1 MKKSLIKAQSATA
14 LAIVLAGAAATAAPS
29 VASVLADRGT
39 VVKAEEAGSTAKPAE
54 TTAQPAAANSTETNA
69 ASTGAAATNTG
80 TSTEATQPAAT
91 NEKPAAETEKPKADE
106 FAEAKSFTTNKFDF
120 AEDGKLV
127 DVVAKLAGDKNLVIK
142 SIDLVNEKDVVVSQV
157 YFDGSTAAKVEST
170 NEGTT
175 IKAQLVTKAAKDLK
189 LRIAYFDRGIGTNEA
204 TIAVG
209 FVTPNGMTGAAA
221 KVFNS
226 KAKEADVAKALVD
239 SLQKD
244 AKPADQTKP
253 ADQAKPTLKDFVP
266 EFKAAN
272 VEEAVVAAKKVID
285 GYEAARGTVETPA
298 AALEDEKS
306 AVKAIADLK
315 EAAEKTD
322 ATVDSIKEAYNK
334 AAEAVK
340 KFDAKLTEA
349 LAANANKVSTT
360 KLRTAIRKANN
371 FVEAERD
378 LTKLSATDKA
388 TVTLTIA
395 AVKAEIAKAET
406 TLANKAA
413 TQDEVDKAAKALT
426 DSVQAAAEKVSALT
440 TKGDKVDHKAELK
453 KELDAAKK
461 LLNDKTELSDVKPE
475 AKAKY
480 DAAKAKLTD
489 LEAKAEALLAK
500 KDATDKEAED
510 LLKEMTAANKEF
522 KAILDEV
529 KAQPSSVKADKDRL
543 QKLIDDAEAF
553 RNGQYDQTKLDEVGK
568 TKLANALETLG
579 HAITDAKSVIANEKA
594 TAKDVAD
601 AHTKLGEQVEAF
613 KSVAKELGVDGAIK
627 DELKQASAVT
637 GDKSSKSDTVPL
649 KPKEGGKYANTGE
662 ASGIAATL
670 AGVFGLIGTATTAFL
685 KRHNF

>member
-54 TTAQPAAANSTETNA
+54 TTAQPAATT
-69 ASTGAAATNTG
+69 
-80 TSTEATQPAAT
+80 
-91 NEKPAAETEKPKADE
+91 EKPAAETEKPKADE

-127 DVVAKLAGDKNLVIK
+127 DVVAKLTGDKNLVIK

-157 YFDGSTAAKVEST
+157 YFDGSTTAKVEST
-170 NEGTT
+170 NAGTT
-175 IKAQLVTKAAKDLK
+175 IKTQLVTKAAKDLK

-209 FVTPNGMTGAAA
+209 FVTPNGMIGSAA

-226 KAKEADVAKALVD
+226 KAKEADLAKALID

-244 AKPADQTKP
+244 AKPADNSDQTKP
-253 ADQAKPTLKDFVP
+253 ADQTQPALKDLVP

-285 GYEAARGTVETPA
+285 GYAAARGTVETPA
-298 AALEDEKS
+298 AAIDDEKA
-306 AVKAIADLK
+306 AVNAIANLK

-322 ATVDSIKEAYNK
+322 ATVDSIKDAYNK

-340 KFDAKLTEA
+340 KFDAKMTEA

-440 TKGDKVDHKAELK
+440 TKAGNVDHKAELK

-627 DELKQASAVT
+627 DEPKQASAVT

-670 AGVFGLIGTATTAFL
+670 AGVFGLLGTAATAFL

>member
-29 VASVLADRGT
+29 VASVLADRGA
-39 VVKAEEAGSTAKPAE
+39 VVKAEEAGSTGVAAQPAENAQPAATKPAE
-54 TTAQPAAANSTETNA
+54 TAQPATANTAAEAQPAATA
-69 ASTGAAATNTG
+69 
-80 TSTEATQPAAT
+80 
-91 NEKPAAETEKPKADE
+91 EKPAAETEKPKADE

-127 DVVAKLAGDKNLVIK
+127 DVVAKLTGDKNLVIK

-175 IKAQLVTKAAKDLK
+175 IKTQLVTKAAKDLK

-209 FVTPNGMTGAAA
+209 FVTPNGMTGSAA

-226 KAKEADVAKALVD
+226 KAKEADVAKALID

-253 ADQAKPTLKDFVP
+253 ADQAKPALKDLVP

-285 GYEAARGTVETPA
+285 GYAAARGTVETPA
-298 AALEDEKS
+298 AALEDEKA

-500 KDATDKEAED
+500 TDATDKDAED

-529 KAQPSSVKADKDRL
+529 KSQPSSVKADKDRL
-543 QKLIDDAEAF
+543 QKLIDDAEAL

-594 TAKDVAD
+594 TAHDVAD
-601 AHTKLGEQVEAF
+601 AHAKLGEQIEAF
-613 KSVAKELGVDGAIK
+613 KAVAKELGIETNVPGK
-627 DELKQASAVT
+627 DEPKQAAAVT
-637 GDKSSKSDTVPL
+637 GDKTSKSDTVPL

-670 AGVFGLIGTATTAFL
+670 AGVFGLLGTAATAFL

>member
-39 VVKAEEAGSTAKPAE
+39 VVKAEEAGSTGVAAQPAATNAATAQPAESETAKPAE
-54 TTAQPAAANSTETNA
+54 TAQPAATT
-69 ASTGAAATNTG
+69 
-80 TSTEATQPAAT
+80 
-91 NEKPAAETEKPKADE
+91 EKPAAEAEKPKADE

-127 DVVAKLAGDKNLVIK
+127 DVVAKLTGDKNLVIK
-142 SIDLVNEKDVVVSQV
+142 SIDLVNEKDVVVSQI
-157 YFDGSTAAKVEST
+157 YFDGSTSAKVEST
-170 NEGTT
+170 NSGTT
-175 IKAQLVTKAAKDLK
+175 IKTQLVTKAAKDLK

-209 FVTPNGMTGAAA
+209 FVTPNGMTGSAA

-253 ADQAKPTLKDFVP
+253 ADQAKPALKDLVP

-285 GYEAARGTVETPA
+285 GYAAARGTVETPA
-298 AALEDEKS
+298 AALEDEKA

-500 KDATDKEAED
+500 TDATDKDAED
-510 LLKEMTAANKEF
+510 LLKELTAANKEF
-522 KAILDEV
+522 KAIFDEV

-543 QKLIDDAEAF
+543 QKLIEDAEAL

-594 TAKDVAD
+594 TAHDVAD
-601 AHTKLGEQVEAF
+601 AHTKLGEQIEAF
-613 KSVAKELGVDGAIK
+613 KAVAKELGIETNVPGK
-627 DELKQASAVT
+627 DEPKQAAAVT
-637 GDKSSKSDTVPL
+637 GDKTSKSDTVPL

-670 AGVFGLIGTATTAFL
+670 AGVFGLLGTAATAFL

>member
-39 VVKAEEAGSTAKPAE
+39 VVKAEEAGSTGVAAQPAATNAE
-54 TTAQPAAANSTETNA
+54 TTQPAAANTGSETSA
-69 ASTGAAATNTG
+69 A
-80 TSTEATQPAAT
+80 QPAAT
-91 NEKPAAETEKPKADE
+91 AEKPAAEAEKPKADE

-127 DVVAKLAGDKNLVIK
+127 DVVAKLTGDKNLVIK

-175 IKAQLVTKAAKDLK
+175 IKTQLVTKAAKDLK

-209 FVTPNGMTGAAA
+209 FVTPNGMTGSAA

-253 ADQAKPTLKDFVP
+253 ADQAKPTLKDLVP

-298 AALEDEKS
+298 AALEDEKA

-500 KDATDKEAED
+500 KDATDKDAED

-522 KAILDEV
+522 KAISDEV

-543 QKLIDDAEAF
+543 QKLIDDAEAL

-594 TAKDVAD
+594 TAHDVAD
-601 AHTKLGEQVEAF
+601 AHTKLGEQIEAF
-613 KSVAKELGVDGAIK
+613 KTVAKELGIDTNVAGK
-627 DELKQASAVT
+627 DEPKQASAVT
-637 GDKSSKSDTVPL
+637 GDKTSKSDTVPL

-670 AGVFGLIGTATTAFL
+670 AGVFGLLGTAATAFL

>member
-54 TTAQPAAANSTETNA
+54 TTAQPAAANSAETNA

-80 TSTEATQPAAT
+80 TSTEATQPAA
-91 NEKPAAETEKPKADE
+91 ETAKPKADE

-127 DVVAKLAGDKNLVIK
+127 DVVAKLTGDKNLVIK

-204 TIAVG
+204 TVAVG
-209 FVTPNGMTGAAA
+209 FVTPNGMTGSAA

-244 AKPADQTKP
+244 AKPADQTKQ
-253 ADQAKPTLKDFVP
+253 ADQAKPALKDLVP

-298 AALEDEKS
+298 AALEDEKA

-315 EAAEKTD
+315 TAAEKTD

-349 LAANANKVSTT
+349 KSTDKANKVSNA
-360 KLRTAIRKANN
+360 KLQTAIKKANN

-378 LTKLSATDKA
+378 LSKLSAADKA
-388 TVTLTIA
+388 TVTITIA

-413 TQDEVDKAAKALT
+413 TQDEVDKAAKVLT

-453 KELDAAKK
+453 KELDVAKK
-461 LLNDKTELSDVKPE
+461 LLDDKTELSDVKPE

-500 KDATDKEAED
+500 KDATDKDAED
-510 LLKEMTAANKEF
+510 MLKDLTAANKEF

-543 QKLIDDAEAF
+543 QKLIEDAEAL

-594 TAKDVAD
+594 SAHDVAD
-601 AHTKLGEQVEAF
+601 AHTKLGEQIEAF
-613 KSVAKELGVDGAIK
+613 KAVAKELGIETNVPGK
-627 DELKQASAVT
+627 DEPKQAAAVT
-637 GDKSSKSDTVPL
+637 GDKTSKSDTVPL

-670 AGVFGLIGTATTAFL
+670 AGVFGLLGTAATAFL

>member
-39 VVKAEEAGSTAKPAE
+39 VVKAEEAGSTGVVAQPTENAQPAATNAE
-54 TTAQPAAANSTETNA
+54 TTQPAAANTGSET
-69 ASTGAAATNTG
+69 SAAA
-80 TSTEATQPAAT
+80 QPAAT
-91 NEKPAAETEKPKADE
+91 TEKPKADE

-127 DVVAKLAGDKNLVIK
+127 DVVAKLTGDKNLVIK

-209 FVTPNGMTGAAA
+209 FVTPNGMTGSAA

-253 ADQAKPTLKDFVP
+253 ADQAKPALKDLVP

-298 AALEDEKS
+298 AALEDEKA

-322 ATVDSIKEAYNK
+322 ATVDSIKAAYNK

-500 KDATDKEAED
+500 TDATDKDAED

-543 QKLIDDAEAF
+543 QKLIEDAEAL

-594 TAKDVAD
+594 TAHDVAD
-601 AHTKLGEQVEAF
+601 AHTKLGEQIEAF
-613 KSVAKELGVDGAIK
+613 KAVAKELGIETNVPGK
-627 DELKQASAVT
+627 DEPKQAAAVT
-637 GDKSSKSDTVPL
+637 GDKTSKSDTVPL

-670 AGVFGLIGTATTAFL
+670 AGVFGLLGTAATAFL

>member
-39 VVKAEEAGSTAKPAE
+39 VVKAEEAGSTGAAAQPTENAQPAATNAE
-54 TTAQPAAANSTETNA
+54 TTQPAAANTGSET
-69 ASTGAAATNTG
+69 SAAA
-80 TSTEATQPAAT
+80 QPAAT
-91 NEKPAAETEKPKADE
+91 TEKPAAEAEKPKADE

-127 DVVAKLAGDKNLVIK
+127 DVVAKLTGDKNLVIK

-209 FVTPNGMTGAAA
+209 FVTPNGMTGSAA

-253 ADQAKPTLKDFVP
+253 ADQAKPALKDLVP

-298 AALEDEKS
+298 AALEDEKA

-475 AKAKY
+475 AKTKY

-543 QKLIDDAEAF
+543 QKLIEDAEAL

-579 HAITDAKSVIANEKA
+579 HAITDAKSVIANDKA
-594 TAKDVAD
+594 TAHDVAD
-601 AHTKLGEQVEAF
+601 AHTKLGEQIEAF
-613 KSVAKELGVDGAIK
+613 KAVAKELGIETNVPGK
-627 DELKQASAVT
+627 DEPKQAAAVT
-637 GDKSSKSDTVPL
+637 GDKTSKSDTVPL

-670 AGVFGLIGTATTAFL
+670 AGVFGLLGTAATAFL

>member
-39 VVKAEEAGSTAKPAE
+39 VVKAEEAGSTGVAAQPAE
-54 TTAQPAAANSTETNA
+54 TTQPAAANTGSET
-69 ASTGAAATNTG
+69 SAAAANTG
-80 TSTEATQPAAT
+80 TSTEATQPAA
-91 NEKPAAETEKPKADE
+91 ETAKPKADE

-120 AEDGKLV
+120 VEDGKLV
-127 DVVAKLAGDKNLVIK
+127 DVVAKLTGDKNLVIK

-157 YFDGSTAAKVEST
+157 YFDGSTSAKVEST
-170 NEGTT
+170 NAGTT

-204 TIAVG
+204 TVAVG
-209 FVTPNGMTGAAA
+209 FVTPNGMTGSAA

-226 KAKEADVAKALVD
+226 KAKEADVAKALID

-253 ADQAKPTLKDFVP
+253 ADQAKPALKDLVP

-298 AALEDEKS
+298 AALEDEKA

-440 TKGDKVDHKAELK
+440 TKAGNVDHKAELK

-510 LLKEMTAANKEF
+510 LLKDLTAANKEF

-543 QKLIDDAEAF
+543 QKLIDDAEAL

-568 TKLANALETLG
+568 TKLANALESLG

-594 TAKDVAD
+594 TAHDVAD
-601 AHTKLGEQVEAF
+601 AHTKLGEQIEAF
-613 KSVAKELGVDGAIK
+613 KAVAKELGIETNVPGK
-627 DELKQASAVT
+627 DEPKQAAAVT
-637 GDKSSKSDTVPL
+637 GDKTSKSDTVPL

-670 AGVFGLIGTATTAFL
+670 AGVFGLLGTAATAFL

>member
-39 VVKAEEAGSTAKPAE
+39 VVKAEEAGSTGVA
-54 TTAQPAAANSTETNA
+54 AQPAAT
-69 ASTGAAATNTG
+69 
-80 TSTEATQPAAT
+80 TQPATANAET
-91 NEKPAAETEKPKADE
+91 AQPAAETEKPKADE

-127 DVVAKLAGDKNLVIK
+127 DVVAKLTGDKNLVIK

-209 FVTPNGMTGAAA
+209 FVTPNGMTGSAA

-244 AKPADQTKP
+244 AKSADQTKP
-253 ADQAKPTLKDFVP
+253 ADQAKPALKDLVP

-285 GYEAARGTVETPA
+285 GYAAARGTVETPA
-298 AALEDEKS
+298 AALEDEKA

-349 LAANANKVSTT
+349 LTANANKVSTT

-371 FVEAERD
+371 FVEADRD

-500 KDATDKEAED
+500 TDATDKDAED
-510 LLKEMTAANKEF
+510 LLKELTAANKEF
-522 KAILDEV
+522 KAILDDV

-579 HAITDAKSVIANEKA
+579 RAITDAKSVIANEKA

-627 DELKQASAVT
+627 DEPKQASAVT

-670 AGVFGLIGTATTAFL
+670 AGVFGLLGTAATAFL
-685 KRHNF
+685 KRHDF

>member
-39 VVKAEEAGSTAKPAE
+39 VVKAEEAGSA
-54 TTAQPAAANSTETNA
+54 TAQPAATN
-69 ASTGAAATNTG
+69 TGSESNAAAATAQPA
-80 TSTEATQPAAT
+80 TEA
-91 NEKPAAETEKPKADE
+91 EKPKADE

-127 DVVAKLAGDKNLVIK
+127 DVVAKLTGDKNLVIK

-175 IKAQLVTKAAKDLK
+175 IKTQLVTKAAKDLK

-209 FVTPNGMTGAAA
+209 FVTPNGMTGSAA

-253 ADQAKPTLKDFVP
+253 ADQAKPALKDLVP

-298 AALEDEKS
+298 AALEDEKA

-475 AKAKY
+475 AKTKY
-480 DAAKAKLTD
+480 DTAKAKLTD
-489 LEAKAEALLAK
+489 LEAKAEALLVK
-500 KDATDKEAED
+500 KDATDKDAED
-510 LLKEMTAANKEF
+510 LLKELTAANKEF
-522 KAILDEV
+522 KAISDEV

-579 HAITDAKSVIANEKA
+579 HAITDAKAVIANDKA
-594 TAKDVAD
+594 TAHDVAD
-601 AHTKLGEQVEAF
+601 AHTKLSEQIEAF

-670 AGVFGLIGTATTAFL
+670 AGVFGLLGTAATAFL

>member
-39 VVKAEEAGSTAKPAE
+39 VVKAEEAGSTGVAAQPAE
-54 TTAQPAAANSTETNA
+54 TAQPAAANTGSETSVSA
-69 ASTGAAATNTG
+69 
-80 TSTEATQPAAT
+80 QPAAT
-91 NEKPAAETEKPKADE
+91 TEKPSAEAEKPKADE

-127 DVVAKLAGDKNLVIK
+127 DVVAKLTGDKHLTVK
-142 SIDLVNEKDVVVSQV
+142 SIDLVNEKDEAVAHV
-157 YFDGSTAAKVEST
+157 YAEGSKDSKVET
-170 NEGTT
+170 TDAGTT
-175 IKAQLVTKAAKDLK
+175 ITSELVTKTAKNLK
-189 LRIAYFDRGIGTNEA
+189 LRINYSDEGLGTNEA
-204 TIAVG
+204 TVAVG
-209 FVTPNGMTGAAA
+209 FVTPNGMTGSAA

-226 KAKEADVAKALVD
+226 KAKEVDVAKALID
-239 SLQKD
+239 SLKKD
-244 AKPADQTKP
+244 AKPADQAKP
-253 ADQAKPTLKDFVP
+253 ALKDLVP

-272 VEEAVVAAKKVID
+272 VEEAVVAAKKVIND
-285 GYEAARGTVETPA
+285 YEAVRGTLEVPA
-298 AALEDEKS
+298 TASDAEKEAAT
-306 AVKAIADLK
+306 AIADLK
-315 EAAEKTD
+315 TAAEKTD

-349 LAANANKVSTT
+349 KSTDKANKVSTA
-360 KLRTAIRKANN
+360 KLQTAIKKANN

-378 LTKLSATDKA
+378 LSKLSTADKA
-388 TVTLTIA
+388 TVTITIA

-489 LEAKAEALLAK
+489 LVTKTEALLAK
-500 KDATDKEAED
+500 TDATDKDAED

-522 KAILDEV
+522 KAISDEV

-543 QKLIDDAEAF
+543 QKLIDDAEAL

-568 TKLANALETLG
+568 TKLANALESLG

-594 TAKDVAD
+594 TAHDVAD
-601 AHTKLGEQVEAF
+601 AHTKLGEQIEAF
-613 KSVAKELGVDGAIK
+613 KAVAKELGIETNVPGK
-627 DELKQASAVT
+627 DEPKQAAAVT
-637 GDKSSKSDTVPL
+637 GDKTSKSDTVPL

-670 AGVFGLIGTATTAFL
+670 AGVFGLLGTAATAFL
-685 KRHNF
+685 KRHDF